1 MQCNAPPAAVF
12 PRLAIPM
19 QDLFSA
25 LCLVAILEGLFL
37 FAAPL
42 AWKRMAARLLEL
54 PAAALRQSGA
64 VLLAIGL
71 AALWWLRH

>member
-1 MQCNAPPAAVF
+1 
-12 PRLAIPM
+12 M
-19 QDLFSA
+19 QDLLTA
-25 LCLVAILEGLFL
+25 LCLVAVLEGLFL

-64 VLLAIGL
+64 LMLAIGL
-71 AALWWLRH
+71 AVLWWLRH